1 MQPQDN
7 FRKSDS
13 KATPRISRGA
23 PSGKIPR
30 LPSKRSAR
38 QKQLLIRMSEA
49 EHQALKAKAAEA
61 GLSMAQFIRDNS
73 ARTRVVQNTAHMKS
87 ALLLMGRISAHLVTI
102 AERCRAWPEKAV
114 ALEIITC
121 LCVIEVEL
129 RRWNDTFQT
138 P

>member
-1 MQPQDN
+1 MQPQNN

-23 PSGKIPR
+23 PSGRIPR

-49 EHQALKAKAAEA
+49 EHQALKTKAAEA
-61 GLSMAQFIRDNS
+61 GVSMAEFIRENS
-73 ARTRVVQNTAHMKS
+73 TRTRVVRNTAHMKS
-87 ALLLMGRISAHLVTI
+87 ALLLMGRISVHLVTI
-102 AERCRAWPEKAV
+102 AERCRAWPDKAI
-114 ALEIITC
+114 ALEIIAC
-121 LCVIEVEL
+121 LCIIEAEL
-129 RRWNDTFQT
+129 RQWNAALQI